1 MQDYSIYELFYEY
14 HDKRERDLA
23 SEEHVEL
30 ITDKIEA
37 EEERDTLDWIEEEE
51 RKEKEAEEMA
61 RAKAEKAD
69 EEWMLKE
76 LKKEHGDDFG
86 EDLGLD
92 FSE

>member
-1 MQDYSIYELFYEY
+1 M
-14 HDKRERDLA
+14 A

-37 EEERDTLDWIEEEE
+37 KEEKDTLDWIEEEE
-51 RKEKEAEEMA
+51 RKEKEAEELA
-61 RAKAEKAD
+61 KAKAEKAD
-69 EEWMLKE
+69 EEWMLKK